1 MAPVGWLGSAVVSCW
16 LVTGKET
23 EVTAAVTLP
32 WVVMGVV
39 LIGSTMLC
47 CCWPAWIW
55 TLGCWWMIGGVL
67 ATAAGDA
74 IEVATIGLGAAGM
87 PGCWALMTAVNPA
100 SLAGVPGADWV
111 ARINCVG
118 CCCCCCGTGSCC
130 CCWPAFPVVLVF
142 SKRLANAWGG
152 LEIGFKI
159 EGLDGLFFWRHAS
172 QAATWKVICLIITV
186 FPHWL

>member
-1 MAPVGWLGSAVVSCW
+1 MKLTLSGDTPVYELGTWAWPPPILTVWMAPVGWLGSAVVSCW

-87 PGCWALMTAVNPA
+87 PGCWALMTAVNPV

-111 ARINCVG
+111 ARINCV
-118 CCCCCCGTGSCC
+118 CCCCCGIEKKKKLVKSLQEIAYSP
-130 CCWPAFPVVLVF
+130 WFPRF
-142 SKRLANAWGG
+142 SQN
-152 LEIGFKI
+152 
-159 EGLDGLFFWRHAS
+159 
-172 QAATWKVICLIITV
+172 
-186 FPHWL
+186 